1 MTPTREQ
8 LAEEIEE
15 IAGQLWRDLCEGDG
29 QHSEALDK
37 SLIRKHMHRLAA
49 ACLAAPPQATPEP
62 TIAARVRM
70 AAERGCVYNVLV
82 SRICERGTS
91 GCDIDHKAAAPEPQ
105 AMPPIEPDDWVELE
119 QWPNCEWVVLSVDS
133 DGRVSLIGLDLRYQI
148 RDVIGISKAN
158 GTVWTREPR
167 R

>member
-8 LAEEIEE
+8 LAVELLKRIYDWNMLDSAADGSSWRRE
-15 IAGQLWRDLCEGDG
+15 IAQVVAPIQPPTEGDLKW
-29 QHSEALDK
+29 A
-37 SLIRKHMHRLAA
+37 AA
-49 ACLAAPPQATPEP
+49 ACLAAPP
-62 TIAARVRM
+62 
-70 AAERGCVYNVLV
+70 
-82 SRICERGTS
+82 
-91 GCDIDHKAAAPEPQ
+91 PEPQ

-133 DGRVSLIGLDLRYQI
+133 DGRVSLIGLDLRYRI

-158 GTVWTREPR
+158 GTVWTRETR